1 MFVSCHYCCHMFVT
15 CTAVIH
21 RELILQVGPRRMLL
35 RQDLKSQ
42 LNLHPNLHINL
53 LLTPLDLSLH
63 PHNQLTELQL
73 HKLPL
78 GPIGTLH
85 PVNQTFMC
93 LERHGILDHHHP
105 RYCSFIYIIF
115 CFTLPSINLSMI
127 MIL

>member
-1 MFVSCHYCCHMFVT
+1 M
-15 CTAVIH
+15 H

-73 HKLPL
+73 HGGYFDLSL
-78 GPIGTLH
+78 ESRWVSIHWDWVRETLRDIRGA
-85 PVNQTFMC
+85 T
-93 LERHGILDHHHP
+93 
-105 RYCSFIYIIF
+105 
-115 CFTLPSINLSMI
+115 
-127 MIL
+127 